1 MMPHSAAPMT
11 RLRPAI
17 GRLVLIGAIGVA
29 LGTAGSASP
38 AVADVGQ
45 SRPASIGAGSIPG
58 HARPAGF
65 HDAMKCARPA
75 YAVRFHKDRAIVAI
89 AVGMA
94 ESYCRKNAVGHNPP
108 SAGCPKGSDDRGLWQ
123 INSCYHSEV
132 SDHCAFKPT
141 CNARAAKHISDRG
154 RDWTPWSA
162 YNNGAYRQYL
172 DEATHAVH
180 RLWDR

>member
-1 MMPHSAAPMT
+1 MSPRSTFPFAPRHRLLPAAFGASLGLVVLLAGAAPAVMAPHH
-11 RLRPAI
+11 RP
-17 GRLVLIGAIGVA
+17 
-29 LGTAGSASP
+29 
-38 AVADVGQ
+38 
-45 SRPASIGAGSIPG
+45 PASIGPG
-58 HARPAGF
+58 APSTRLNPAALR
-65 HDAMKCARPA
+65 DAMHCAKPA
-75 YAVRFHKDRAIVAI
+75 HLVRFKKKRAVVAV

-108 SAGCPKGSDDRGLWQ
+108 TSGCPRGSDDRGLWQ

-132 SDHCAFKPT
+132 SDHCAFTPR

-172 DEATHAVH
+172 QVAQQAVH
-180 RLWDR
+180 RAWRATT